1 MTIGKKIKDLRKK
14 QNISIDELASKL
26 GKNRATIYRYE
37 KGDIENLPLDT
48 LVPLA
53 KALNT
58 TPAHLMGWDETQE
71 YIAKEVFS
79 YLNEVPLDRLE
90 LWFDQFKR
98 FNFTKKEVEKIVEYA
113 QFIAYIRDKNK

>member
-79 YLNEVPLDRLE
+79 YLNEVPLERLE
-90 LWFDQFKR
+90 LWFDQFKQ

-113 QFIAYIRDKNK
+113 HFIAYIRDKNK

>member
-1 MTIGKKIKDLRKK
+1 MTIGEKIKYLRKR
-14 QNISIDELASKL
+14 QNISVDELASKL

-58 TPAHLMGWDETQE
+58 TPAHLMGWEETSE
-71 YIAKEVFS
+71 ELSKELLLF
-79 YLNEVPLDRLE
+79 LNDVPLERLK
-90 LWFDQFKR
+90 LWFEQFKR
-98 FNFTKKEVEKIVEYA
+98 YNFTEEEVEKIVEYA
-113 QFIAYIRDKNK
+113 KFIAHTRK